1 MSMDKPKKPKR
12 PGADRRW
19 TLLLIGDHGNVI
31 SLKHF
36 KAVVIGLGFLFFF
49 AVVFAIVIFFQNK
62 GTLKQNRDLKKWF
75 AESEKQIEK
84 LRHEKEILMA
94 RLVRAEVRAKENDS
108 GNRQIPRKTKGV
120 QPAAPASQA
129 TPKSE
134 PAKGV
139 EEKPSVPQTA
149 QRAPAPEP
157 TPPEK
162 EEVEPNISVA
172 VENFKVWRGSE
183 NKSLKAQFKIKNTSK
198 GTKPLRV
205 TGRTVVVL
213 KGSDLRK
220 AQWLVMPV
228 VALSGERPSG
238 KRGKSF
244 SILRF
249 RTMNFTSEA
258 PSFSDQFET
267 AAVYVFT
274 KAGELLLEQDFP
286 IKLPPAPVRSAVTP
300 SSQKADGDATPSQK
314 PGADAA
320 ESGDATNS
328 LDRMPAVF

>member
-36 KAVVIGLGFLFFF
+36 KAIVIGIGFLFFF
-49 AVVFAIVIFFQNK
+49 AVVFATVIFFQNK
-62 GTLKQNRDLKKWF
+62 GILKQNRDLKKWF

-94 RLVRAEVRAKENDS
+94 RLVRAEARAKEN
-108 GNRQIPRKTKGV
+108 GNGDRQILQKMEDI
-120 QPAAPASQA
+120 QPAASAPQEA
-129 TPKSE
+129 PKPE
-134 PAKGV
+134 PAK
-139 EEKPSVPQTA
+139 EIEKEPSVPQTA
-149 QRAPAPEP
+149 QRTPAPEP
-157 TPPEK
+157 TPREA
-162 EEVEPNISVA
+162 EEVEPAISVA
-172 VENFKVWRGSE
+172 VENFKVWRESG
-183 NKSLKAQFKIKNTSK
+183 NKHLNAQFKIKNTSK

-205 TGRTVVVL
+205 AGRAVVVL
-213 KGSDLRK
+213 KGEDLRK
-220 AQWLVMPV
+220 AQWLVMPAV
-228 VALSGERPSG
+228 GLAGDKPTGE
-238 KRGKSF
+238 RGKSF

-249 RTMNFTSEA
+249 RTMNYTSKA
-258 PSFSDQFET
+258 PHYSDQFEI

-286 IKLPPAPVRSAVTP
+286 IKLPPAPVRSEDRP
-300 SSQKADGDATPSQK
+300 SAQNADNETTSRRK
-314 PGADAA
+314 PGAEAS
-320 ESGDATNS
+320 ESGNTTNS